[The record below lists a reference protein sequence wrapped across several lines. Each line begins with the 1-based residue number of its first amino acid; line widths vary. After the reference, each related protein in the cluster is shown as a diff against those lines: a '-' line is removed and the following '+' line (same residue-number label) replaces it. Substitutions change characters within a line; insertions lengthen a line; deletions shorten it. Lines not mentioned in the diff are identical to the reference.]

1 MSDEGKDTTQV
12 PSDATARPDDGPHAP
27 ETLAERAAH
36 VSAEQEPVTSPSEH
50 SLRTAMREAD
60 RGRFADRPSDIPW
73 RGWFDVVWRV
83 YLQLSHDHVMLVAAG
98 ATYYFLLALFPG
110 LAAFVAL
117 YGIVADPATVIQ
129 HIDLLTG
136 FAPTGGIDL
145 IRDQLTALARQSD
158 NTLSY
163 AFFTGLAVSIWSVN
177 NAIKALFEAMNIAFN
192 EREKRSFLV
201 VNLLSLGFSLAAMG
215 LGVLLIVSV
224 GIVPTVLALVW
235 LEGTAPYLLAW
246 LRWPVV
252 LGIVGIGI
260 ILLYR
265 YGPSREPAK
274 WRWLT
279 WGAGFATFCWLA
291 MSIGFSLYLENFAN
305 YNATYGTLG
314 AVIGLMVWVW
324 LSVIILIVGAEI
336 DAEIEHQTALDSTVG
351 DPKPLGQRGAMVADT
366 VGASFN
372 RRN

>member
-1 MSDEGKDTTQV
+1 
-12 PSDATARPDDGPHAP
+12 
-27 ETLAERAAH
+27 
-36 VSAEQEPVTSPSEH
+36 
-50 SLRTAMREAD
+50 MREQD
-60 RGRFADRPSDIPW
+60 RGRYADRPSAIPW
-73 RGWFDVVWRV
+73 RGWFDVTWRV

-98 ATYYFLLALFPG
+98 ATFYFLLALFPG

-129 HIDLLTG
+129 HIDLFSG

-145 IRDQLTALARQSD
+145 IRDQLTSLARQSD

-163 AFFTGLAVSIWSVN
+163 AFLTGLAVSIWSVN

-201 VNLLSLGFSLAAMG
+201 VNLLSLCFSFAAMG
-215 LGVLLIVSV
+215 LGILLIFSV
-224 GIVPTVLALVW
+224 GIVPPVLALIS
-235 LEGTAPYLLAW
+235 LEGTAPYLLAL

-252 LGIVGIGI
+252 LGLVGIGI

-279 WGAGFATFCWLA
+279 WGAGFATLIWLA
-291 MSIGFSLYLENFAN
+291 MSIGFSLYIENFAN
-305 YNATYGTLG
+305 YNATYGTFG

-336 DAEIEHQTALDSTVG
+336 DAEIEHQTAIDSTVG
-351 DPKPLGQRGAMVADT
+351 DPKPMGQRGAMVADT

-372 RRN
+372 RHD